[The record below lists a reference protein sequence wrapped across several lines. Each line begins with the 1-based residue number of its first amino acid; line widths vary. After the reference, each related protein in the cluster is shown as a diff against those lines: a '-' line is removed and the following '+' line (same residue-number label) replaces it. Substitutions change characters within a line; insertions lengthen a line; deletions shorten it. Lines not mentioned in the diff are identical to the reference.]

1 MIIDIH
7 AHTFCPAVEPLVRDL
22 PGYKS
27 IPYKRDMSPESA
39 TTDAAEG
46 PRLQRAFNSLE
57 QRCADMA
64 RMRVDAQVIAPAP
77 GQQHYWAGDLLPR
90 IAAMQNDHVAAL
102 VADGAGM
109 FAGLGTLPMADVSAA
124 VTEARRGVAELGLR
138 GFQIDSRVNERE
150 LSDRVFDPLW
160 DCLATLGAIL
170 VIHPLGF
177 SDGARLGPF
186 FMVNTVGQ
194 PLEETIAFHHL
205 VLGGV
210 MDRHPGLQVLIC
222 HGGGYVP
229 SYIGRL
235 DHAWAHR
242 PELRKLTPQPPSA
255 YLSRFWFDTCVFR
268 PDLIENLVRLAGP
281 GRIMLGSDYP
291 FDMGDPDPVATLVA
305 CTNLMPSERDAIL
318 GHTAASVFGLSHATV
333 RPSMV

>member
-7 AHTFCPAVEPLVRDL
+7 AHTFCPAVEPLVCDL
-22 PGYKS
+22 PGYKAV
-27 IPYKRDMSPESA
+27 PYKSHMSPDSA
-39 TTDAAEG
+39 ATDAGEG
-46 PRLQRAFNSLE
+46 PRLQRAFNTLE
-57 QRCADMA
+57 QRRADMA
-64 RMRVDAQVIAPAP
+64 RMHVDAQLVAPAP
-77 GQQHYWAGDLLPR
+77 GQQHYWAGSVLSRLS
-90 IAAMQNDHVAAL
+90 AMQNDHVAAL
-102 VADGAGM
+102 VGQAPDVL
-109 FAGLGTLPMADVSAA
+109 AGLGTLPMADVPAA
-124 VTEARRGVAELGLR
+124 VIEARRGVEQLGLR

-150 LSDRVFDPLW
+150 LSDRSFDPLW
-160 DCLATLGAIL
+160 QCLATLWAML

-229 SYIGRL
+229 SYVGRL

-242 PELRKLTPQPPSA
+242 PELRKLTAQPPSA
-255 YLSRFWFDTCVFR
+255 YLPRFWFDTCVFR

-281 GRIMLGSDYP
+281 GRVMLGSDYP
-291 FDMGDPDPVATLVA
+291 FDMGDPDPVATLET
-305 CTNLMPSERDAIL
+305 CSGLTPSERAAIR
-318 GHTAASVFGLSHATV
+318 GDTAASLFGFALAI
-333 RPSMV
+333 

>member
-1 MIIDIH
+1 MNIDIH
-7 AHTFCPAVEPLVRDL
+7 AHTFCPAVEPLVREL

-27 IPYKRDMSPESA
+27 IPYKRDMSAESA
-39 TTDAAEG
+39 ATDALEG
-46 PRLQRAFNSLE
+46 PRLQRAFNTLA
-57 QRCADMA
+57 QRRADMA

-77 GQQHYWAGDLLPR
+77 GQQHYWAGGLLPR

-102 VADGAGM
+102 VAEGSGS
-109 FAGLGTLPMADVSAA
+109 FAGLGTLPMADVAA
-124 VTEARRGVAELGLR
+124 SVIEARRGVGELGLR

-150 LSDRVFDPLW
+150 LSDRGFDPLW
-160 DCLATLGAIL
+160 DCLATLGAIV

-177 SDGARLGPF
+177 SEGARLGPF

-194 PLEETIAFHHL
+194 PLEETIAFQHL

-229 SYIGRL
+229 SYVGRL

-242 PELRKLTPQPPSA
+242 PELRALTVRPPSA

-268 PDLIENLVRLAGP
+268 PDLIENLARLAGA
-281 GRIMLGSDYP
+281 GRVMMGSDYP
-291 FDMGDPDPVATLVA
+291 FDMGDPDPVATVEA
-305 CTNLMPSERDAIL
+305 CTGLTARERAAIL
-318 GHTAASVFGLSHATV
+318 GGTAASVFGFASAAKETAV
-333 RPSMV
+333 I